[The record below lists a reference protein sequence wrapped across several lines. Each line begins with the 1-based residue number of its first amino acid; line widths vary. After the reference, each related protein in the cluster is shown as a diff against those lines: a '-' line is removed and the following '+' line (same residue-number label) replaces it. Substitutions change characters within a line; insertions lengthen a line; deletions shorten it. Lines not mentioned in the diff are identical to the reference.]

1 MSILK
6 TWKAKAAMGSVLVL
20 SALPASAE
28 GGSWTDIG
36 TEAAKAMSQFVT
48 VVSTIGLAAL
58 SVINAL
64 SGIKT
69 AFNMVRSIGR

>member
-1 MSILK
+1 MPILK
-6 TWKAKAAMGSVLVL
+6 TWKAKVAMASALVL
-20 SALPASAE
+20 TALPASAE
-28 GGSWTDIG
+28 GWTEIG
-36 TEAAKAMSQFVT
+36 TKAAEAMSQFVT

-58 SVINAL
+58 SVIIAV

>member
-6 TWKAKAAMGSVLVL
+6 TWKAKAVMASALVL
-20 SALPASAE
+20 TALPASAE
-28 GGSWTDIG
+28 GWTDIG

-58 SVINAL
+58 SVIIAV

>member
-6 TWKAKAAMGSVLVL
+6 TWKAKAAMASALVL
-20 SALPASAE
+20 TALPASAE
-28 GGSWTDIG
+28 GWTEVG
-36 TEAAKAMSQFVT
+36 NKAAEAMSQFVT

-58 SVINAL
+58 SVIIAV

-69 AFNMVRSIGR
+69 AFNMVRSISR

>member
-6 TWKAKAAMGSVLVL
+6 TWKAKAVMSSALVL
-20 SALPASAE
+20 TALPASAE
-28 GGSWTDIG
+28 GWTEVG
-36 TEAAKAMSQFVT
+36 TKAAEAMSQFVT

-58 SVINAL
+58 SVIIAV

-69 AFNMVRSIGR
+69 AFNMVRSISR